1 MATIYQVS
9 KLAGVSLATVSR
21 VMNNNARVSD
31 NTREKV
37 ESAMKE
43 LGYRP
48 NSIAQS
54 LASNR
59 SNCIGLLVSEIR
71 GPFFGEMMSG
81 VETTL
86 RAAGKHVIITTGHS
100 EIDKEKEGIEFLIS
114 RNCDAI
120 ILHVEAVSDDY
131 LIELSQGDTPIILVS
146 RLVENLAN
154 NCISL
159 DNELGGYLAAKALID
174 QGHTDIAY
182 IAGPQYKADAFARLS
197 GHKRALREQQIPYND
212 DLVYFAN
219 FNEAGG
225 TEGLKHFINKGTN
238 FSGLVCANDE
248 IASGAMTCAREYGL
262 KLPTD
267 LSVIGFDNVVFAPHL
282 YPKLTTIENP
292 VNHMGNMAAIL
303 ALNAAYQKDSLS
315 VQRVF
320 QPSLIVRNSVVNID
334 KPKQ

>member
-21 VMNNNARVSD
+21 VMNKNARVSD
-31 NTREKV
+31 NTRKKV
-37 ESAMKE
+37 ESAMQE

-59 SNCIGLLVSEIR
+59 SNCIGLLVSEIT

-100 EIDKEKEGIEFLIS
+100 EIDKEKDGIEFLIS

-120 ILHVEAVSDDY
+120 ILHVEAVSDEY
-131 LIELSQGDTPIILVS
+131 LVELSKGSTPIILVS
-146 RLVENLAN
+146 RLVDNLAER
-154 NCISL
+154 CISL
-159 DNELGGYLAAKALID
+159 DNELGGYLAAKALLE
-174 QGHTDIAY
+174 QGHTSIAY
-182 IAGPQYKADAFARLS
+182 IAGPQYKADAYARLV
-197 GHKRALREQQIPYND
+197 GHKRALREYNIPYND
-212 DLVYFAN
+212 DLVYVADFS
-219 FNEAGG
+219 ETGG
-225 TEGLKHFINKGTN
+225 IEGLQHFIDEKYQ

-248 IASGAMTCAREYGL
+248 MASGAMTCAREHGM
-262 KLPTD
+262 KLPAD

-282 YPKLTTIENP
+282 YPKLSTIENP
-292 VNHMGNMAAIL
+292 VNQMGKMAAIL
-303 ALNAAYQKDSLS
+303 ALTEVYQKETRQ
-315 VQRVF
+315 VQQIF
-320 QPSLIVRNSVVNID
+320 KPNLISRSSIVPFNT
-334 KPKQ
+334 P